1 MTSFGSGWDAF
12 SVVVRTS
19 QEQHPIIRADMVIQV
34 RQDSWQPVV
43 LIDLVVRSPAKMGA
57 HMDYLGM

>member
-1 MTSFGSGWDAF
+1 VA
-12 SVVVRTS
+12 VRTS